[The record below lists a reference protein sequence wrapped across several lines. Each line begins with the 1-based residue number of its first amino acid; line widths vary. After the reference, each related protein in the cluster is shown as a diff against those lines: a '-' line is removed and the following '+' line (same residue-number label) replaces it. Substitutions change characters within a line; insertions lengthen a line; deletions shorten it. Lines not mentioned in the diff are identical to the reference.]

1 MNGKQ
6 LLKQSL
12 DYMNG
17 LLCHLV
23 SPMPLQHLC
32 VENVHILRTFIV
44 KCVVVYLDDI
54 LIYSKSFDEHI
65 YHFHQ
70 LIDVLRT
77 KNLYR
82 NIIKFSICTERVVFL
97 GFVVSV

>member
-1 MNGKQ
+1 MSFGLTNASSTFMCLMN
-6 LLKQSL
+6 
-12 DYMNG
+12 
-17 LLCHLV
+17 
-23 SPMPLQHLC
+23 
-32 VENVHILRTFIV
+32 HILRTFIV

-77 KNLYR
+77 KKLYR